1 MIRSIL
7 IIISM
12 SLLFVGCGSEEVEN
26 FNTSKYVR
34 PIKTYKVTSVKK
46 MDVRTYPGKIGAGK
60 KVDVSFIVPGSLIQL
75 NVKEGDFVKK
85 GSLLARL
92 DDASY
97 KHNMNTINA
106 QLEEASLAY
115 QRAKKLWVANA
126 ISKADYDRARSAFNV
141 LTSQKQ
147 LSQKSLNDT
156 YIYAPFSGYIAK
168 RHVDNFQTVAAGS
181 PIVSVQ
187 DIKDIEVLV
196 NIPESMIMN
205 ASATLNYKAFAV
217 FEIPVLREYEM
228 QLKEIGTEADPVTQ
242 TYPVKFVMPS
252 PEQINVLPGMT
263 VAAKLVISESYKE
276 GAFAVPESSVIS
288 DSSGKKFVWK
298 IDEEMKVHKSEV
310 VTDGMHEDKII
321 ILGGLLEGD
330 EIATAGLIH
339 LTENQ
344 QVKRLLKEGNKK

>member
-217 FEIPVLREYEM
+217 FEITVLREYEM